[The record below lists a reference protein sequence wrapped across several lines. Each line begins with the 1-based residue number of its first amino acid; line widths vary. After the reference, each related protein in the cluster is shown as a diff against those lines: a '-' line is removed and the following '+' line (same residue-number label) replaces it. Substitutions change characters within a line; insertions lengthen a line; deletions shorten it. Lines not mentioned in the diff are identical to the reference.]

1 MASILSMVEGPK
13 PSEIS
18 AIEQI
23 NEETMKEF
31 LTKSTVWDFHDTTK
45 EDCMTKSDDEKKLL
59 IIKFYNYM
67 SSGIDLLFV
76 ICYFIV
82 WNIV

>member
-1 MASILSMVEGPK
+1 
-13 PSEIS
+13 
-18 AIEQI
+18 
-23 NEETMKEF
+23 MKEF
-31 LTKSTVWDFHDTTK
+31 LTNPTVWDFNDTTK
-45 EDCMTKSDDEKKLL
+45 EDYMTKSDDEKKLL

-67 SSGIDLLFV
+67 SSGIDLFFV

>member
-45 EDCMTKSDDEKKLL
+45 EDCMTTSDDEKKLL

-67 SSGIDLLFV
+67 SSGIDLFFV